1 MKKSTKKGL
10 SKFRVFS
17 NAIEVVDAFNGKVD
31 RSINSLVLD
40 NLNFVDHFG
49 CVSFSHI
56 PRILNGAA
64 HMVANAGKSCVG
76 DVV

>member
-1 MKKSTKKGL
+1 MVK
-10 SKFRVFS
+10 
-17 NAIEVVDAFNGKVD
+17 AFNGKVD
-31 RSINSLVLD
+31 WSINSLVLD
-40 NLNFVDHFG
+40 NLNFVDHFD

-64 HMVANAGKSCVG
+64 HMVPNVGKSCAG